1 MHNDRVVVSK
11 PQCRHHRCRIQ
22 FMSARSAGHLENMIL
37 RSVSRSFYLSIRF
50 LPAQLRQPIALAY
63 LLARATDTIADTT
76 GISRLVRIETL
87 KMLSN
92 GIQGKASRDV
102 VVDLIASFIPL
113 QVNKNEQRL
122 LESLPD
128 CLDWLD
134 QIEHADRNDIRIVLG
149 KITRGQM
156 LDLQRFDDPQEIRAL
171 ATAADLDEYTYLVA
185 GCVGEFWTRLCFRH
199 VRNFASL
206 SEDEMLAL
214 GKLYGTALQLI
225 NVLRDA
231 GADLRAGRCYF
242 PEYELTAAHLT
253 ASRVLSEPELFYSIY
268 RTWLDKASAGLEC
281 GMQYSRAIENC
292 RVRSATVLPAL
303 IGARTLAVLDE
314 AGPMVLQ
321 RTAKIPRGEVR
332 KMILSLAITFAS
344 RRAIDAMFERAKL

>member
-1 MHNDRVVVSK
+1 MDRVVVSK
-11 PQCRHHRCRIQ
+11 LECRHHRCRVQ
-22 FMSARSAGHLENMIL
+22 VMSARSAGHLENMIL

-76 GISRLVRIETL
+76 GISGLMRIETL

-156 LDLQRFDDPQEIRAL
+156 LDLQRFDNPQEIRAL
-171 ATAADLDEYTYLVA
+171 STAADLDEYTYLVA

-199 VRNFASL
+199 VRNFSGL

-214 GKLYGTALQLI
+214 GKLYGMALQLI
-225 NVLRDA
+225 NVLRDV
-231 GADLRAGRCYF
+231 GSDLHAGRCYF
-242 PEYELTAAHLT
+242 PEYELSAAHLT
-253 ASRVLSEPELFYSIY
+253 ASQILSDPECFQSIY
-268 RTWLDKASAGLEC
+268 RTWLDKAKAGLEC
-281 GMQYSRAIENC
+281 GIRYSRAIENR
-292 RVRSATVLPAL
+292 RVRAATVLPAL
-303 IGARTLAVLDE
+303 IGARTLSLLDA
-314 AGPMVLQ
+314 AGPTALQ
-321 RTAKIPRGEVR
+321 RTVKVPRGDVR
-332 KMILSLAITFAS
+332 AITLLLVVTLAS
-344 RRAIDAMFERAKL
+344 RKVIDAIFNRAKL

>member
-11 PQCRHHRCRIQ
+11 PQCRHHRCRVQ
-22 FMSARSAGHLENMIL
+22 VMSARAAGHLENMIL

-76 GISRLVRIETL
+76 GISGLMRIETL

-134 QIEHADRNDIRIVLG
+134 QIEQADRNDIRIVLG

-156 LDLQRFDDPQEIRAL
+156 LDLRSEEHTSELQSQSN
-171 ATAADLDEYTYLVA
+171 LV
-185 GCVGEFWTRLCFRH
+185 
-199 VRNFASL
+199 
-206 SEDEMLAL
+206 
-214 GKLYGTALQLI
+214 
-225 NVLRDA
+225 
-231 GADLRAGRCYF
+231 
-242 PEYELTAAHLT
+242 
-253 ASRVLSEPELFYSIY
+253 
-268 RTWLDKASAGLEC
+268 
-281 GMQYSRAIENC
+281 
-292 RVRSATVLPAL
+292 
-303 IGARTLAVLDE
+303 
-314 AGPMVLQ
+314 
-321 RTAKIPRGEVR
+321 
-332 KMILSLAITFAS
+332 
-344 RRAIDAMFERAKL
+344 